1 MIDLPAGPA
10 LSPEETTFRWL
21 AQPYGLL
28 DECAAALGDTFT
40 LRFTRFGTHVVV
52 AHPDDVHDVLTADR
66 EALHAGR
73 GNALLS
79 PILGASSLLVIDGD
93 RHLAQRTRLQP
104 PFRRARIAEGTVGL
118 QDMALEI
125 SKEVIL
131 RAVIGLE
138 PDEVGRV
145 SRLVHDL
152 MLVVGT
158 NATIDPAADGSR
170 VLERLRSTR
179 RALDAAVQ
187 EQIDRRRSGASARDD
202 VLSILLAAGLPDDE
216 IRDQLVTIVI
226 AGHETTASSIAWA
239 ILCLHAAPDALEL

>member
-93 RHLAQRTRLQP
+93 RHLAQRTLLQP
-104 PFRRARIAEGTVGL
+104 AFRSARIAQSAGGAADVPRRWTAGWNAEGTVGL

-158 NATIDPAADGSR
+158 NATFDPAADGSR

-187 EQIDRRRSGASARDD
+187 EQIDRRRSG
-202 VLSILLAAGLPDDE
+202 
-216 IRDQLVTIVI
+216 
-226 AGHETTASSIAWA
+226 
-239 ILCLHAAPDALEL
+239 